1 VKQQRAFWAVIRAIP
16 RNVLKFFR
24 ELNDDSIFAIWIAAI
39 FLAGTLIW
47 GLSTRMRDARTMQLA
62 NRTLAEA
69 GDSRSLSDP
78 VPAWRMNGPALAAGY
93 WYILNNRELALIFPV
108 FYEGIACPFLA
119 IFRDDG
125 KTGSFIPLS
134 SAAKNALERASGGYM
149 NAYIHHAEKSARQIL
164 KKLYGGQG

>member
-16 RNVLKFFR
+16 RTILQFFR

-47 GLSTRMRDARTMQLA
+47 GLGARTRDARTAQLA

-69 GDSRSLSDP
+69 GDSRSLSEP
-78 VPAWRMNGPALAAGY
+78 VPAWRMYGPALAAGS
-93 WYILNNRELALIFPV
+93 WYVMNNRELALIFPV

-125 KTGSFIPLS
+125 KTGSLIPLS
-134 SAAKNALERASGGYM
+134 GAAKNALERARAGYVDM
-149 NAYIHHAEKSARQIL
+149 YLTHAEKAARLIL